1 MPLHHT
7 ISHSKRLVVALAKGA
22 CSRADIERYFTEV
35 SSEGGGPYGKIF
47 DVTQAEFTLSR
58 EDVQVL
64 AGRIGEIARLGL
76 PMGPVAIVAS
86 NDESRALARL
96 FARNA
101 PAERPISIFSE
112 HHEARKWI
120 ESRSGEASRSIAP

>member
-7 ISHSKRLVVALAKGA
+7 ISHSKRLVVALAKGS
-22 CSRADIERYFTEV
+22 CDRADIERYFAEV
-35 SSEGGGPYGKIF
+35 GTAGGGPYGKIF
-47 DVTQAEFTLSR
+47 DVTQGEFTLTKA
-58 EDVQVL
+58 DVGIL
-64 AGRIGEIARLGL
+64 AARIGEAAKLGL

-96 FARNA
+96 FARSA
-101 PAERPISIFSE
+101 PAERPIAIFSE

-120 ESRSGEASRSIAP
+120 EARVGGAA

>member
-7 ISHSKRLVVALAKGA
+7 ISHSKRLVVALVKGS
-22 CSRADIERYFTEV
+22 CGRADIERYFAEV
-35 SSEGGGPYGKIF
+35 GTEGGGPYAKIF
-47 DVTQAEFTLSR
+47 DVTQGDFTLTR
-58 EDVQVL
+58 EDVQIL
-64 AGRIGEIARLGL
+64 ATRIGEFAELKL

-86 NDESRALARL
+86 SDESRALARL

-101 PAERPISIFSE
+101 PADRPIAIFSE

-120 ESRSGEASRSIAP
+120 ETLSAAGAP